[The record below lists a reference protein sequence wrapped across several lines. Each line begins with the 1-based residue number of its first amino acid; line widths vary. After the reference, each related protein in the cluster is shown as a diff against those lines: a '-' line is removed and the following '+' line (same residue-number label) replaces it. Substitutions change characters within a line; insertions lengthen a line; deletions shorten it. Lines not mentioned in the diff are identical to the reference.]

1 MMKLF
6 EVFLE
11 LINGNRKIG
20 RTSIQ
25 VQAKSPFTAAIQ
37 AEKLVDSQYGD
48 NVYSHTLKVNPVS
61 HAEYRFRM
69 AA

>member
-1 MMKLF
+1 MKLF

-25 VQAKSPFTAAIQ
+25 IQAQSSFTAALQ
-37 AEKLVDSQYGD
+37 AERLVDSQYGD
-48 NVYSHTLKVNPVS
+48 SVYSHTLKVNPVNQ
-61 HAEYRFRM
+61 AEYRFSI

>member
-1 MMKLF
+1 MKLF

-11 LINGNRKIG
+11 LINGNRRIG

-25 VQAKSPFTAAIQ
+25 VQARSPFTAASQ
-37 AEKLVDSQYGD
+37 AEKLIDSQYGD
-48 NVYSHTLKVNPVS
+48 AVYSHTLKVNSLS
-61 HAEYRFRM
+61 HAEYRFSI

>member
-1 MMKLF
+1 MKLF

-11 LINGNRKIG
+11 LNNGNRKIG
-20 RTSIQ
+20 RTSIK

-37 AEKLVDSQYGD
+37 AEKLIDSQYGET
-48 NVYSHTLKVNPVS
+48 VYSHTLKVNPVS
-61 HAEYRFRM
+61 YAEYRFSI